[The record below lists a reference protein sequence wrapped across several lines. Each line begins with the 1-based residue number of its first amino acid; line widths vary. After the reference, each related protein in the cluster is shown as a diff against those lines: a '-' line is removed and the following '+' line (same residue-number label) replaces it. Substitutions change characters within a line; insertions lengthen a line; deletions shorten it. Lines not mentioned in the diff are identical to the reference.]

1 MWFYYIFQVGL
12 TYVTI
17 GVACAVFFFFVI
29 KKPVLGKF
37 WGAIIVGLIGSFLGG
52 LIDQIFSKVIQF
64 LSDFNSVNVFAA
76 LATSLLMIWLLS
88 KASYPR

>member
-1 MWFYYIFQVGL
+1 MWFFYFNVGL

-17 GVACAVFFFFVI
+17 GVAAAVFYFFI
-29 KKPVLGKF
+29 LKKPMLGKF
-37 WGAIIVGLIGSFLGG
+37 WGALVVGLIGSFVGG
-52 LIDQIFSKVIQF
+52 LVDQLCQNIIKY

-76 LATSLLMIWLLS
+76 LGTSLFMIWLLS